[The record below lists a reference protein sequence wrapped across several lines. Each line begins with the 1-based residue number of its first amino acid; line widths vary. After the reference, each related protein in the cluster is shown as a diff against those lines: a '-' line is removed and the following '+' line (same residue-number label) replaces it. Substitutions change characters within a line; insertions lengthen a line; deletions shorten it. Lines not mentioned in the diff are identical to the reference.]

1 MNHTKE
7 IKPEDTKEIN
17 YDFREKLNN
26 VLGGFAHNYCYQCGA
41 CVGDC
46 PAHRFL
52 PEFNPR
58 QIILQSIYG
67 FEEDLIGLDSL
78 IWNCTNC
85 YNCYERCP
93 QEVQPIEVIIALKNM
108 AKTKGTQSPT
118 VDSII
123 KKVKEKGV
131 TVLET
136 ELIKKRRQE
145 LNLPEF
151 KQECVEEIEKILNL
165 A

>member
-1 MNHTKE
+1 MK
-7 IKPEDTKEIN
+7 KIN
-17 YDFREKLNN
+17 YEFREKLNS

-58 QIILQSIYG
+58 KIILQAIYG
-67 FEEDLIGLDSL
+67 LEDDLLGPDSL

-93 QEVQPIEVIIALKNM
+93 QEVHPIEVIIALKNM
-108 AKTKGTQSPT
+108 TREKGTQLPA
-118 VDSII
+118 VDNILQR
-123 KKVKEKGV
+123 VNDKGV
-131 TVLET
+131 TVTST
-136 ELIKKRRQE
+136 EMIKKRRAA
-145 LNLPEF
+145 LVLPEY
-151 KQECVEEIEKILNL
+151 KLEGKEEVEKLLNS
-165 A
+165 

>member
-1 MNHTKE
+1 MK
-7 IKPEDTKEIN
+7 KIN
-17 YDFREKLNN
+17 YEFRDKLNK

-67 FEEDLIGLDSL
+67 FEEELTGPDSL

-93 QEVQPIEVIIALKNM
+93 QEVHPIEVIIALKNM
-108 AKTKGTQSPT
+108 SREMGTPT
-118 VDSII
+118 PTLDNIMER
-123 KKVKEKGV
+123 VKERGV
-131 TVLET
+131 TVLST
-136 ELIKKRRQE
+136 ELIRKRRATLGLRE
-145 LNLPEF
+145 LN
-151 KQECVEEIEKILNL
+151 QEGQDEVRKLLEV
-165 A
+165 

>member
-1 MNHTKE
+1 MK
-7 IKPEDTKEIN
+7 KIN
-17 YDFREKLNN
+17 YEFREKLNK

-67 FEEDLIGLDSL
+67 FEEELTGPDSL

-93 QEVQPIEVIIALKNM
+93 QEVHPIEVIIALKNM
-108 AKTKGTQSPT
+108 SREMGTPT
-118 VDSII
+118 PTHDNIMER
-123 KKVKEKGV
+123 VKERGV
-131 TVLET
+131 TVLST
-136 ELIKKRRQE
+136 ELIRRRRAA
-145 LNLPEF
+145 LGLPEF
-151 KQECVEEIEKILNL
+151 KEDGLDEVRKLLEV
-165 A
+165 